1 MVLNDTKEEETEN
14 TTLRMINLRN
24 PFKEMKWTGDYS
36 EESEL
41 WTEPLKKLFDYYPP
55 TEDNN
60 TIIEY
65 NDFIRYFH
73 YITICVPLR
82 PLKCQIIEIPK
93 EKAADYN
100 VIKLKFEKK
109 GVFSLSIERQSPRFH
124 KDLKKKIEAFENLLL
139 AKIDKEAKKLV
150 SVANCYNETLSTRVE
165 PGEYLIEIN
174 LDYKTAGITDIRPY
188 NIHIAS
194 TTDYKIKL
202 VDPDED
208 LTLMKTIMVPKIESL
223 QRYKLKF
230 KEQFVFFT
238 GNRFEATSFG
248 FCYMKNKSKE
258 TKFLRPQYLL
268 KNFKSIE
275 GEPPKYLRM
284 EPGSKFFM
292 LFNRVKAGVFF
303 QTGINPGFYKEDTI
317 GSIEPEVK
325 EYGDDKYFLDNIYEN
340 AKPCYEFCG

>member
-1 MVLNDTKEEETEN
+1 M
-14 TTLRMINLRN
+14 
-24 PFKEMKWTGDYS
+24 
-36 EESEL
+36 
-41 WTEPLKKLFDYYPP
+41 
-55 TEDNN
+55 
-60 TIIEY
+60 
-65 NDFIRYFH
+65 
-73 YITICVPLR
+73 
-82 PLKCQIIEIPK
+82 
-93 EKAADYN
+93 
-100 VIKLKFEKK
+100 
-109 GVFSLSIERQSPRFH
+109 
-124 KDLKKKIEAFENLLL
+124 KKKIEAFENLLL

-292 LFNRVKAGVFF
+292 LFNRVKNGMFF

-317 GSIEPEVK
+317 LSIYPEVK
-325 EYGDDKYFLDNIYEN
+325 EY
-340 AKPCYEFCG
+340 